1 MLRYLAHRIAGT
13 IFVILG
19 ITVLTFVISHI
30 VPADPALAAAG
41 QNATKDQIAAIR
53 EQLELD
59 RPLPIQYWDY
69 LKGLSQGDLGR
80 SIQTH
85 RPISDDIKTF
95 FPATLELTLF
105 TMILYTLIGVPLGVL
120 AAMRRGWIDRL
131 TSAFTVAGVAIPP
144 FWLSLVLQLLLFATW
159 NVLPY
164 GARLDKDLAAPE
176 PITHLYTVDS
186 LLRGE
191 WNIFGNSLLHLILPA
206 TTLALGRM
214 AVIVR
219 VTKRSIRDNAVLDYV
234 RTARAKGLDENVV
247 LRRHIIRNSLIPI
260 VTMIGLQTGWLL
272 NGAIVIEVIFSWPG
286 MGQYAVNAINYSDFP
301 AVMGVTLVVALL
313 FVAINFFV
321 DLSYRLIDPR
331 VSSG

>member
-1 MLRYLAHRIAGT
+1 MASYLAQRIAGT
-13 IFVILG
+13 VFVILG

-41 QNATKDQIAAIR
+41 QNATREQVEAIR
-53 EQLELD
+53 DQLQLD
-59 RPLPIQYWDY
+59 RPLPVQYWDY
-69 LKGLSQGDLGR
+69 LKGLARGDLGR

-95 FPATLELTLF
+95 FPATLELTIF

-120 AAMRRGWIDRL
+120 AAVRRGWVDRL
-131 TSAFTVAGVAIPP
+131 ASVFTISGVAIPP
-144 FWLSLVLQLLLFATW
+144 FWLALVLQLLLFATW
-159 NVLPY
+159 HVLPY

-176 PITHLYTVDS
+176 PVTHLYTIDS
-186 LLRGE
+186 VLRGE
-191 WNIFGNSLLHLILPA
+191 WGVFGNSLLHLILPA

-219 VTKRSIRDNAVLDYV
+219 VTKRSVRDNALLDYV
-234 RTARAKGLDENVV
+234 RTARAKGLDERDV
-247 LRRHIIRNSLIPI
+247 LLRHVIRTSLIPI
-260 VTMIGLQTGWLL
+260 VTMIGLQTGGLL